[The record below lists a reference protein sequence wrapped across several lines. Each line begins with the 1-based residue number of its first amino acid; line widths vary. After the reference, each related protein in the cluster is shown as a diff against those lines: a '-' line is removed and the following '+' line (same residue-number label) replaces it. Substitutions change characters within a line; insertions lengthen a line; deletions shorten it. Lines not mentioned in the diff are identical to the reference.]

1 LTKAVTEDAM
11 SWWQKLPS
19 LTPIKGF
26 SRFLYIWTN
35 WDTIEAELKKRDERP
50 KAIED
55 VSRQLL
61 QLRQKAHEEEKQRL
75 ERQLAEERVKLT
87 ALAKANADAMAVVDR
102 ALATIRERH
111 EQQELIGT
119 NLIHCVQAL
128 SIVLYVQG
136 NKGVELFV
144 LERLPPLV
152 AVELVK
158 TKEWVAKRFRE
169 HGILPGDPRMNLGDS
184 WGDSRDDSR

>member
-1 LTKAVTEDAM
+1 M

-26 SRFLYIWTN
+26 SRFLYIWAN

-50 KAIED
+50 TAIED

-61 QLRQKAHEEEKQRL
+61 QLRQEAYEDEKRRL

-119 NLIHCVQAL
+119 NLTHCVQAL
-128 SIVLYVQG
+128 SIVLYIQG

-158 TKEWVAKRFRE
+158 TKEWVAKRFGE
-169 HGILPGDPRMNLGDS
+169 HGILPGDPRMNLSDS

>member
-1 LTKAVTEDAM
+1 MTKAVTEEAM
-11 SWWQKLPS
+11 SWLQKLPS
-19 LTPIKGF
+19 LTPITGF

-35 WDTIEAELKKRDERP
+35 WDTIDAELKKRDERP

-61 QLRQKAHEEEKQRL
+61 RLGQEAHEKEKRRL
-75 ERQLAEERVKLT
+75 ERQLSEERVKLT

-102 ALATIRERH
+102 ALATIRELH
-111 EQQELIGT
+111 KQQELIEA
-119 NLIHCVQAL
+119 NLTSCVQAL
-128 SIVLYVQG
+128 SIVLYAHG
-136 NKGVELFV
+136 NKGTDLFV

-158 TKEWVAKRFRE
+158 TNEWVARRFRE
-169 HGILPGDPRMNLGDS
+169 HGVNPGDPRMNLGDS
-184 WGDSRDDSR
+184 RDDSR

>member
-61 QLRQKAHEEEKQRL
+61 QLRQKAQEEEKRRL